1 MKISLMATSAI
12 AISVLS
18 ACGGDLVNKLDE
30 LANDFN
36 DDAKRIVNEQKF
48 DDFIENANAVEQST
62 PAATELLSG
71 TALMEGYL
79 ALVDTDVDNS
89 EQNFNFIVGNA
100 SVNVN
105 FSDPFT
111 FNGTVKDF
119 VMYEGSPGCLD
130 GLAPCTGDYSEEL
143 GGELTIVGG
152 VNPQLGKRVFE
163 YDLNGELTGTN

>member
-79 ALVDTDVDNS
+79 ALVDTDVDNN
-89 EQNFNFIVGNA
+89 EQRFTVGEA